1 MSKKNLQNR
10 QEPGGRDLEMRCIE
24 EEKESLE
31 LYSALVP
38 EPQGD
43 KSLGVGVGTSCA
55 HSRKREG
62 RRLNRGAAKR
72 ERRVQSV
79 GSRAFT
85 TDRPLHSL
93 TPGRVSEP
101 NSRLFTQSR
110 KPPPLA
116 PGPVATHPASRS

>member
-24 EEKESLE
+24 EEKESSE

-43 KSLGVGVGTSCA
+43 KSPVVGVGTSCA

-62 RRLNRGAAKR
+62 RRLSRGAAKR
-72 ERRVQSV
+72 ERMVQSV
-79 GSRAFT
+79 GSRAFS
-85 TDRPLHSL
+85 RPLDSL

-101 NSRLFTQSR
+101 NSSLCPQSR

-116 PGPVATHPASRS
+116 LGPVATHPASRS